1 MSTII
6 NPGLDSSGNSNNW
19 TVINA
24 NWTDSTS
31 TTFDV
36 MSDVPTLTDEDTAN
50 FAVINPLHIAG
61 TASNGNLTHTN
72 SSGGSWQ
79 NSFGTIYISS
89 GKWYWEGTVSGG
101 IYHTIG
107 VATSEIPLTYG
118 WGTPASG
125 SAFGYIDTSGNKI
138 GPTGYGGGSSYG
150 ASFTSGDVIGVA
162 LDSNSGTLT
171 FYKNGV
177 SQGVAFSSG
186 LASTL
191 VSPIFGEYNSVSWDI
206 NFGQRPFAYT
216 PPTGYKKLNTFNLPD
231 STITDSSEYFVTAL
245 YTGNDATRSIDNTI
259 TASDGT
265 ETGEAIKFGP
275 DFVWLKARTGGSYS
289 HHLVDAVRGN
299 NKFLMS
305 NKTDVE
311 KTSTDQVTSFDAN
324 GFSLGADSAGPN
336 DREVNESGRPMV
348 AWNWDAGNTTAVT
361 YTVKVVSDSGNKYR
375 FDDFG
380 TSAVTLNLHETG
392 TYTFDQSD
400 GSNSGHPLRF
410 SATSDG
416 THGGGSEYTTGV
428 TVTGTPGS
436 AGAKTVIVVAASAP
450 TLYYYCTVHSGMGG
464 QANTNVTKG
473 SSNFAGSIISTVSAN
488 TTAGFSI
495 VTYAGN
501 SASSA
506 TVGHG
511 LGIAPKAVIVKG
523 RNYSG
528 AGWPTQINGVY
539 GLRLN
544 ETGANDTANGSAFFA
559 NTPPT
564 TSVFTLGGSD
574 ETNDGYNYLA
584 YCFAE
589 VEGYS
594 KISSY
599 TGNGSADGPFIYT
612 GFRPAFIIF
621 RSTILC
627 NWVIV
632 DSARSTFNVMDDSL
646 YPNTSGSEITTITD
660 VDFLS
665 NGFKWR
671 ANLPNETNASG
682 QTYVYMAFA
691 ENPFKNSNAR

>member
-19 TVINA
+19 TVNNA

-150 ASFTSGDVIGVA
+150 AAFTSGDVIGVA

-216 PPTGYKKLNTFNLPD
+216 PPTGFKKLNTFNLPD
-231 STITDSSEYFVTAL
+231 STITDGSEYFNVAIW
-245 YTGNDATRSIDNTI
+245 TGSGSARSIDNTI
-259 TASDGT
+259 TAQDGT
-265 ETGEAIKFGP
+265 ETGEAFKFSP
-275 DFVWLKARTGGSYS
+275 DLAWLKIRSEAYDHNLMDTIRGADKQVRSNRTIAEVTNAT
-289 HHLVDAVRGN
+289 LI
-299 NKFLMS
+299 
-305 NKTDVE
+305 
-311 KTSTDQVTSFDAN
+311 TSFDSN
-324 GFSLGADSAGPN
+324 GYSLGTGSDAN
-336 DREVNESGRPMV
+336 KSGDTYV
-348 AWNWDAGNTTAVT
+348 GWNWNTEDTTAVT

-375 FDDFG
+375 FDDYG

-473 SSNFAGSIISTVSAN
+473 SSNFDGSIITTVSPN
-488 TTAGFSI
+488 TTAGFNI
-495 VTYAGN
+495 VSYSGSG
-501 SASSA
+501 SAA

-511 LGIAPKAVIVKG
+511 LGAIPDMIITKNRTSVNEWCTWQKDLP
-523 RNYSG
+523 G
-528 AGWPTQINGVY
+528 AFASNGAY
-539 GLRLN
+539 IYLN
-544 ETGANDTANGSAFFA
+544 ANDAAY
-559 NTPPT
+559 T
-564 TSVFTLGGSD
+564 TSVFY
-574 ETNDGYNYLA
+574 DGTGISNSVVAFRAGTGEINASSANYVMYA
-584 YCFAE
+584 FKS

-594 KISSY
+594 KFDSY
-599 TGNGSADGPFIYT
+599 TGNGSTDGTFVYT
-612 GFRPAFIIF
+612 GFKPSWIMMKDTDTGDWLIYDTSR
-621 RSTILC
+621 
-627 NWVIV
+627 N
-632 DSARSTFNVMDDSL
+632 L
-646 YPNTSGSEITTITD
+646 YNLSGSYLQSNNSDAEGTESNGIDI
-660 VDFLS
+660 LS
-665 NGFKWR
+665 NGFKQR
-671 ANLPNETNASG
+671 NTFTNLNSSG
-682 QTYVYMAFA
+682 NTYIYMAFA